1 MEYEDFVTGV
11 RDITP
16 AIPPNIPFGM
26 LFGATA
32 VEVGIAPLEA
42 VGMSLFMF
50 AGAGQLAA
58 VDLLRT
64 DTALPIVLIT
74 VMVINVRYMIYSA
87 SIAPLVRDLSRRW
100 RAVMGYAL
108 FDINFAILTSKFQID
123 GETKESSSRVSN
135 IHRGWYYLGL
145 TVPAVGSF
153 VIATYIGALAG
164 GAIGDGLNLEFAI
177 PLIFIALLAPSI
189 ENFGTLMTV
198 IAATVVSVTT
208 VGLPFN
214 TGLLVAII
222 CGVLAGVSVDN
233 YDRIR
238 TRVSP

>member
-123 GETKESSSRVSN
+123 GKQRSRHPGCR
-135 IHRGWYYLGL
+135 IY
-145 TVPAVGSF
+145 T
-153 VIATYIGALAG
+153 
-164 GAIGDGLNLEFAI
+164 GDGTTWGLRYQRSVRSLSPRISGHSPA
-177 PLIFIALLAPSI
+177 APSA
-189 ENFGTLMTV
+189 M
-198 IAATVVSVTT
+198 
-208 VGLPFN
+208 
-214 TGLLVAII
+214 
-222 CGVLAGVSVDN
+222 D
-233 YDRIR
+233 
-238 TRVSP
+238 